1 MEIASGKKDR
11 KARAKSSRV
20 STAAPAKKIP
30 KLNVATKQ
38 RTTQPEL
45 PTRGPA
51 LPYSPLSVNAS
62 AIERDVRAAA
72 KQLNVRSH
80 SHLPSQED
88 ASSALPGRID
98 EDSGHAVPLRD
109 LDPKLSS
116 SVDFSADP

>member
-1 MEIASGKKDR
+1 MVKIASGKKDR
-11 KARAKSSRV
+11 QASAKSSRV

-30 KLNVATKQ
+30 KLNVTTEQ

-45 PTRGPA
+45 ATRGPG

-62 AIERDVRAAA
+62 TVEHDVRAAA

-88 ASSALPGRID
+88 ARSALPGRIG
-98 EDSGHAVPLRD
+98 EDSRNAEPLRD
-109 LDPKLSS
+109 LDP
-116 SVDFSADP
+116 